1 MCILVVGVTLTLY
14 RRSHPM
20 QSMKTH
26 TETVQYGNKEGRV
39 VITPV
44 NKESRE
50 KMKGSLTVDMTD
62 DDPDVIPNKV
72 DKRPDIFEPNY
83 GTTKPERTKDFG
95 HLEELDYPSP
105 SSVLH
110 TKNSWVYPNGYT
122 EKAEKSLSP
131 LRPST
136 LPVHRSHDI
145 YTRSSRV
152 QESCI

>member
-1 MCILVVGVTLTLY
+1 MCILIVGVTLTLY

-20 QSMKTH
+20 QPVKTH
-26 TETVQYGNKEGRV
+26 TEVVQYGGKEDRATV
-39 VITPV
+39 APPC
-44 NKESRE
+44 KETRDDA
-50 KMKGSLTVDMTD
+50 KGEMANDMTD
-62 DDPDVIPNKV
+62 DDPDVIPSKM
-72 DKRPDIFEPNY
+72 DKRPDIFEPKYEIVSLN
-83 GTTKPERTKDFG
+83 RTKDIG

-110 TKNSWVYPNGYT
+110 TKDSWIYPNGFV
-122 EKAEKSLSP
+122 KKVEKSLSP

-136 LPVHRSHDI
+136 LLVHRSHDI